1 MGVKRRRAG
10 ASVGSVNS
18 LPAGPY
24 SGGVEVVAELYEGVE
39 DLLRLLTERRR

>member
-18 LPAGPY
+18 LPAGPD
-24 SGGVEVVAELYEGVE
+24 SGGFEVVAELYEGVE
-39 DLLRLLTERRR
+39 DLLRMLTERRR